1 MLLESVSAAIKRVES
16 LLEKINNNT
25 ISIETPICIREHL
38 SGK

>member
-1 MLLESVSAAIKRVES
+1 MLLESVYAAINRVEA

-25 ISIETPICIREHL
+25 ISLETPICIKEHL